1 MEVKIYVLRNPED
14 LEIRYIGRT
23 KNPLKIRLSGH
34 LNKARRNKFK
44 THKDNW
50 ILSLEIKPIIELIE
64 IVIGWEES
72 YKREQ
77 QLIKE
82 YIKKGYRLTNLHD
95 RGTRGLLRDI
105 SEEQKLK
112 ISKKVKQLH
121 KEGKLHCGRK
131 SVDVYDLE
139 GNFINNF
146 DSYKKASEFIGIRQ
160 KQFQSSMRRND
171 KRIKNYQ
178 VKLKGENPPQKWKQR
193 TGELPKN
200 FKKLYIWDVLEKK
213 LIEFEA
219 VKKFKEYFKT
229 GASTV
234 NYYVNIN
241 KLFKG
246 RFLITNARL
255 KLDELLESLEVGN
268 QQPRLGSINMYQEV
282 STTNE

>member
-1 MEVKIYVLRNPED
+1 MEVKIYVLKNPES

-34 LNKARRNKFK
+34 LSKAKKNKFK

-50 ILSLEIKPIIELIE
+50 ILSLKQKPIIELIE

-77 QLIKE
+77 ILIKE
-82 YIKKGYRLTNLHD
+82 YIEKGYKLTNLHD
-95 RGTRGLLRDI
+95 RGTGGLLRDI

-112 ISKKVKQLH
+112 ISKKVTQLH

-131 SVDVYDLE
+131 SVNVYDLE

-146 DSYKKASEFIGIRQ
+146 DSYKKASEFIGIGQ
-160 KQFQSSMRRND
+160 KQFQSSMRRKA

-178 VKLKGENPPQKWKQR
+178 VKVKGDNSPGKWKQR

-200 FKKLYIWDVLEKK
+200 FRKLYIWDLIDGK

-234 NYYVNIN
+234 NYYVNRN

-246 RFLITNARL
+246 RFLIANARL
-255 KLDELLESLEVGN
+255 KLDELLENLEADN
-268 QQPRLGSINMYQEV
+268 QQPSLGSIEKYQEG